1 MERKF
6 EIEGLL
12 QWKKMILEWV
22 GLAGERSVGEVA
34 RWRGGEFGTESVQWQ
49 RAGWEVDVVSS
60 GSGGGAT
67 VVVVVVVVVAVV
79 MAVVVVEAT

>member
-1 MERKF
+1 M
-6 EIEGLL
+6 
-12 QWKKMILEWV
+12 V
-22 GLAGERSVGEVA
+22 
-34 RWRGGEFGTESVQWQ
+34 RWRGGEVASLVQNPYSGSERGGRWTWCL
-49 RAGWEVDVVSS
+49 G